1 MKKDLLLQKAYYMGC
16 DSNNENGLLLRSFNQ
31 RDPYSFGIIY
41 RMIYRELHLYATHL
55 TRTLDLSAED
65 MIQDIFTDIWLRE
78 SVQFPSILYIK
89 TFCFIALKNA
99 YKNKIKH
106 QGYQQRFEL
115 ECKVEKEF
123 TDDIEQV
130 ELYHTLYESLKFLPV
145 DYATVIRMYLEGWKP
160 EEIATKLGLAL
171 QTVYNKRREAI
182 VILRK
187 YMMK

>member
-1 MKKDLLLQKAYYMGC
+1 MSKQNDTILLK
-16 DSNNENGLLLRSFNQ
+16 SFN
-31 RDPYSFGIIY
+31 RRNPNAFSIVY
-41 RMIYRELHLYATHL
+41 RMIYRELYLYATRL
-55 TRTLDLSAED
+55 FDPLNLPAED
-65 MIQDIFTDIWLRE
+65 VIQDIFTDIWLRE

-130 ELYHTLYESLKFLPV
+130 EPIPYLVRIAQIPTRRLRHGHPHVPRRLETRRDRHEAGPRPPNSLQQTPGGDCYFTEIY
-145 DYATVIRMYLEGWKP
+145 DEVINYSLRLG
-160 EEIATKLGLAL
+160 TK
-171 QTVYNKRREAI
+171 
-182 VILRK
+182 
-187 YMMK
+187 